1 MSAASPT
8 DVLVIGASVG
18 ARVVTLDDTRGTMRE
33 PFTSTDTRSEPPP

>member
-8 DVLVIGASVG
+8 DVLVIGASV
-18 ARVVTLDDTRGTMRE
+18 VTLDDTRGAMRE